1 MSFEELL
8 TRIKPKL
15 RGIAVKL
22 DGRYTSFN
30 DDDLCQEALCVLW
43 EKYQRGELSN
53 KTDSY
58 ILQGCLFFLKNYIR
72 KAYTR
77 IDSLSMSLE
86 KTVNENE
93 DTLEDFVPAEESC
106 PQVRRSGYLER
117 DIRAYLDE
125 REAVVLA
132 LYIRDFTTRE
142 IGCRLGI
149 SHVMVV
155 KIIARIKVK
164 CSALKEE
171 IM

>member
-1 MSFEELL
+1 MSFEDLL
-8 TRIKPKL
+8 TRIRPKL

-30 DDDLCQEALCVLW
+30 DDDLYQEAMCALW
-43 EKYQRGELSN
+43 VKHQRGELSD

-58 ILQGCLFFLKNYIR
+58 ILQGSLFFLKNYIR

-77 IDSLSMSLE
+77 IDSHSVSLE
-86 KTVNENE
+86 KIINENK
-93 DTLEDFVPAEESC
+93 DTLEDLVFAE
-106 PQVRRSGYLER
+106 GYGAGAHDGEHLER
-117 DIRAYLDE
+117 DVRIRLNE
-125 REAVVLA
+125 REGVVLS
-132 LYIRDFTTRE
+132 LYIRNFTTRE

-155 KIIARIKVK
+155 KIIKKIRAK
-164 CSALKEE
+164 CAVFKKE